1 MSSDLAG
8 KVAIV
13 TGGASG
19 IGRAG
24 VAALIGAG
32 AAVAVLD
39 RDEGGV
45 NAVVDQGKKS
55 GGKALGLIADLAH
68 TKSIPEAVAKVLEQ
82 FGHIGFV
89 IDRTGNYVWAAALAG
104 AAAITGFLVVLPLS
118 RRTVITLH

>member
-1 MSSDLAG
+1 MSSELAG

-55 GGKALGLIADLAH
+55 GGKALALIADLAH
-68 TKSIPEAVAKVLEQ
+68 AKSIPDAVAKVLEQ
-82 FGHIGFV
+82 FGHIDILVNCAGV
-89 IDRTGNYVWAAALAG
+89 TGQFQSLLEIVHARSE
-104 AAAITGFLVVLPLS
+104 VRLP
-118 RRTVITLH
+118 TLFRWRKGGD